1 MKNMKYGIEITKPFS
16 KEMYNHN
23 DMVAE
28 EMKANLLHHWNQ
40 IIKRMEDDDKWTLD
54 REWDEDEIKAPKSK
68 GGYGFPELVKLQ
80 RGVCY
85 SGFGSGYTIQDV
97 QDEFINEWLEIKRE
111 GGFKLLLQKKGWY
124 VILAIV
130 TYYLIRD
137 SILYILI
144 PHLIYKG
151 YFS

>member
-1 MKNMKYGIEITKPFS
+1 MSRF
-16 KEMYNHN
+16 
-23 DMVAE
+23 
-28 EMKANLLHHWNQ
+28 
-40 IIKRMEDDDKWTLD
+40 
-54 REWDEDEIKAPKSK
+54 APK
-68 GGYGFPELVKLQ
+68 
-80 RGVCY
+80 
-85 SGFGSGYTIQDV
+85 
-97 QDEFINEWLEIKRE
+97 FINEWLEIKRE

-144 PHLIYKG
+144 PNLIFKG